1 MRTTAKKGQRPQ
13 RIVTTLAV
21 LAALALASPLVLRA
35 DKKKK
40 KDQQAEVDAKIKAI
54 DYSNIVWPNP
64 PAIARIKYT
73 TWYASDKAV
82 RNMQGNVQK
91 KAGCIDRRAET
102 QSSDELFKRPFSLI
116 QPYGIAVDSKGSLY
130 VADQKVGAIF
140 VFNPETRDVDMIKNS
155 VHAHF

>member
-40 KDQQAEVDAKIKAI
+40 KDQQAEIDAKIKTI

-73 TWYASDKAV
+73 AWYSSDKAARSV
-82 RNMQGNVQK
+82 QGNTK
-91 KAGCIDRRAET
+91 KKSAWMDRLAGT
-102 QSSDELFKRPFSLI
+102 QSSEEVKSRTF
-116 QPYGIAVDSKGSLY
+116 
-130 VADQKVGAIF
+130 
-140 VFNPETRDVDMIKNS
+140 
-155 VHAHF
+155 